1 MEAVKK
7 ASERFRKYPSVV
19 AKCHESGAK
28 YAACVLAKG
37 NLQKNDCDSE
47 FKEFKACLMKAA
59 AKNNIRL
66 WKIKSS
72 MFNVTDSCVL

>member
-7 ASERFRKYPSVV
+7 AKERFRKYPIIV
-19 AKCHESGAK
+19 AQCHESGAK
-28 YAACVLAKG
+28 YAACVLAKS
-37 NLQKNDCDSE
+37 NLRKDDCENE

-66 WKIKSS
+66 
-72 MFNVTDSCVL
+72 